1 MAEQPLLPGRHEG
14 SENKSL
20 SHWRMQDATSF
31 QLEKRSMTVKTDL
44 DGTIQKTADEC
55 ETLGADAHAIQLNLR
70 DPEQIEAAV
79 DEAINVF
86 DEVDIVINN
95 ASAIQL
101 ASVEELPKNRFDLL
115 TEVNVR
121 GTYLTSHAFIPHLK
135 EIGGGHILTNA
146 PPISMDRASGKTA
159 YAWSKMGMAF
169 VTLSLAEELDGY
181 GIAANT
187 FWPVTII
194 DTRASRYFG
203 IGTEDDWRTPEIL
216 SDTVLELLR
225 RDPEEFSGH
234 AVYDETILREIGIED
249 FSEYNVTAGDPEP
262 LSARMFDPEYERP

>member
-1 MAEQPLLPGRHEG
+1 MSA
-14 SENKSL
+14 
-20 SHWRMQDATSF
+20 
-31 QLEKRSMTVKTDL
+31 KRY
-44 DGTIQKTADEC
+44 
-55 ETLGADAHAIQLNLR
+55 GADAHAIQLNLR

-121 GTYLTSHAFIPHLK
+121 GTYLTSRAFIPHLK

-169 VTLSLAEELDGY
+169 VTLSLAGELDGY

-234 AVYDETILREIGIED
+234 AGYDETILQKLESRIFPSTMLRQGIQSRYPRGCSIQNTNVREKR
-249 FSEYNVTAGDPEP
+249 TAANLNFFE
-262 LSARMFDPEYERP
+262 